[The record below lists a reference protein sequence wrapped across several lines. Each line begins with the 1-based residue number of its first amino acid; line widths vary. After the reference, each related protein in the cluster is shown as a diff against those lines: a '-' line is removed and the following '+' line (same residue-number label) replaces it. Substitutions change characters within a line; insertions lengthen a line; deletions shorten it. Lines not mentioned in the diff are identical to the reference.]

1 MLGDLSG
8 ETEYEVEAR
17 TVLVNDKIKSKQS
30 APFFFTTNSLS
41 TPAATGK
48 GYIVVEWILH
58 RIIFI

>member
-17 TVLVNDKIKSKQS
+17 TVLVNDKIKS

-41 TPAATGK
+41 TPAGTGK

>member
-17 TVLVNDKIKSKQS
+17 TVLVNDKIQSTQS

-41 TPAATGK
+41 TPAGTGK
-48 GYIVVEWILH
+48 RHIVVESILQ
-58 RIIFI
+58 RIMLI